1 MSGSVSEE
9 EGPLQPWQRFENG
22 VVAVLLVS
30 MVAIPV
36 IAVLWRMATGSA
48 IPGANLWVQALN
60 LWLAFLGGAIAARR
74 GTHLALSTGAIFNV
88 EGGAKDVIATI
99 TAAVATAVTAFL
111 AYGSFNLVLSE
122 MESEQVLP
130 LWSFLE
136 GLAQA
141 TIGLPG
147 IPNWLI
153 QIAMPLGF
161 GIMAVRF
168 WMRGQGWS
176 GRIAAGLA
184 IPLVAAMQLIPP
196 GERDWAVYL
205 GAVVLL
211 VGVALGAPLF
221 TIMGGA
227 AMLLF
232 WGAPIPIAITA
243 VPAETYR
250 IVADPTLVSLPLFT
264 LAGYLLAEGG
274 ASKRLVAL
282 FNAWFGWLPGGV
294 AAASVLVCAFFTTFT
309 GASGVTILA
318 LGGLL
323 LPALEAAGYRK
334 SFAVGLLAA
343 SGSIGLLFPPSLPV
357 ILYGVAAKIP
367 ITDLFI
373 GGIVPGI
380 ILVGLLVGM
389 GVIAGIRDHGFRYWL
404 PDEGADKGAI
414 VRERSQQMGQ
424 TLWAAKFEVLLP
436 VVVLVGIFGGFMTI
450 FEAAAFTAFY
460 ALLLET
466 VIHRDLHPTKDVP
479 RVMVETAALMGGVLI
494 ILGVA
499 LGFTSYLVD
508 AEVPLAVRD
517 WVQARVENKLVF
529 ILLLNVLLLLVGCL
543 MDIYSAIVVVVPLII
558 PVAAVFGIHPVHLG
572 ILFLANLE
580 LGYLTPPVGLNLF
593 LASFRFKLPLTAVYK
608 YALPFLAVMTF
619 GVLIIAYVP
628 IATTWPFEEQTAQ
641 PTPDFFN
648 EDPTEQPKGPDP
660 DMLEQMMNELEDD
673 GEVKPGKPPAP
684 GSLNMEDLM
693 NELED
698 DGEGEPEPAKTPPP
712 PGSLKMEDLMKELEE

>member
-1 MSGSVSEE
+1 MSGSIPEEE
-9 EGPLQPWQRFENG
+9 EGPTQPWHRVENG
-22 VVAVLLVS
+22 IVTAILAL

-36 IAVLWRMATGSA
+36 IAVSIRIATGNA

-60 LWLAFLGGAIAARR
+60 LWLAFLGGGIAARK
-74 GTHLALSTGAIFNV
+74 GTHLALSTGQMFRVGGQGKAI
-88 EGGAKDVIATI
+88 IAAI
-99 TAAVATAVTAFL
+99 TASVATAVTFFL
-111 AYGSFNLVLSE
+111 AYGSVNLVLSE
-122 MESEQVLP
+122 MASSQVLP
-130 LWSFLE
+130 
-136 GLAQA
+136 G
-141 TIGLPG
+141 GV
-147 IPNWLI
+147 PNWVI
-153 QIAMPLGF
+153 QMAMPIGF
-161 GIMAVRF
+161 GIMAARF
-168 WMRGQGWS
+168 WWRDQTWT
-176 GRIAAGLA
+176 GRFAAATSVA
-184 IPLVAAMQLIPP
+184 IVAAMQWIPA

-205 GAVVLL
+205 GALIL
-211 VGVALGAPLF
+211 FIGVSLGAPLF
-221 TIMGGA
+221 TVMGGA

-274 ASKRLVAL
+274 ASKRLVGL

-323 LPALEAAGYRK
+323 LPALEEAGYKK

-367 ITDLFI
+367 ITDLFV

-380 ILVGLLVGM
+380 ILVGLLVMM
-389 GVIAGIRDHGFRYWL
+389 GIVAGIREQGFRYWL
-404 PDEGADKGAI
+404 PAEGADKGAI
-414 VRERSQQMGQ
+414 LRARLDRMAR
-424 TLWAAKFEVLLP
+424 TLWSSKFEVLLP

-450 FEAAAFTAFY
+450 FEAAAFTAAY
-460 ALLLET
+460 ALFLET
-466 VIHRDLHPTKDVP
+466 VVHRDLHPIRDVP
-479 RVMVETAALMGGVLI
+479 RVMVETATLMGGVLV

-517 WVQARVENKLVF
+517 FVEARVENRLVF
-529 ILLLNVLLLLVGCL
+529 LLLLNVLLLAVGCL

-558 PVAAVFGIHPVHLG
+558 PVAEVFGIHPVHLG

-593 LASFRFKLPLTAVYK
+593 LASFRFKLPLTSVYR
-608 YALPFLAVMTF
+608 YAMPFLGMMTV
-619 GVLIIAYVP
+619 GVLIITYVP
-628 IATTWPFEEQTAQ
+628 LATTWSFDESSHQ
-641 PTPDFFN
+641 PKPDFFS
-648 EDPTEQPKGPDP
+648 EDPTADPEPPSFDP
-660 DMLEQMMNELEDD
+660 DQLDQMMKELEGD
-673 GEVKPGKPPAP
+673 AP
-684 GSLNMEDLM
+684 V
-693 NELED
+693 
-698 DGEGEPEPAKTPPP
+698 EPNPSKPPP
-712 PGSLKMEDLMKELEE
+712 PGSLNLDDLMKELEED

>member
-1 MSGSVSEE
+1 MSGSIPEEE
-9 EGPLQPWQRFENG
+9 EGPPQWWHRIENG
-22 VVAVLLVS
+22 AVTIILAL

-36 IAVLWRMATGSA
+36 VAVSIRIATGSA

-60 LWLAFLGGAIAARR
+60 LWLAFLGGGIAARK
-74 GTHLALSTGAIFNV
+74 GTHLALSTGSIFQL
-88 EGGAKDVIATI
+88 EGRRQEVVTAI
-99 TAAVATAVTAFL
+99 TASVATAITFFL
-111 AYGSFNLVLSE
+111 AYGSVDLVISE
-122 MESEQVLP
+122 MES
-130 LWSFLE
+130 
-136 GLAQA
+136 AQE
-141 TIGLPG
+141 LPG
-147 IPNWLI
+147 GVPNWVI
-153 QIAMPLGF
+153 QIAMPVGF
-161 GIMAVRF
+161 GIMAARF
-168 WMRGQGWS
+168 LWRGQSWR
-176 GRIAAGLA
+176 GRVAAA
-184 IPLVAAMQLIPP
+184 VTTALVACMAFIPP
-196 GERDWAVYL
+196 GERDWAVWA
-205 GAVVLL
+205 GAFVLL

-221 TIMGGA
+221 TVMGGA

-323 LPALEAAGYRK
+323 LPALEAAGYKK

-373 GGIVPGI
+373 GGVIPGI
-380 ILVGLLVGM
+380 ILVSLLVGM
-389 GVIAGIRDHGFRYWL
+389 GIVAGIRDHGFRYWL
-404 PDEGADKGAI
+404 PAEDADKGAI
-414 VRERSQQMGQ
+414 VRERGALMGK
-424 TLWAAKFEVLLP
+424 TLWAAKFEVMLP
-436 VVVLVGIFGGFMTI
+436 VVVLFGIFGGYMTI

-460 ALLLET
+460 AILLET
-466 VIHRDLHPTKDVP
+466 VIHRDLHPINDVP
-479 RVMVETAALMGGVLI
+479 RVMVETATLMGGVLV

-517 WVQARVENKLVF
+517 WVQARVENRLVF
-529 ILLLNVLLLLVGCL
+529 ILLLNLLLLLVGCL

-558 PVAAVFGIHPVHLG
+558 PVAEVFGIHPVHLG

-593 LASFRFKLPLTAVYK
+593 LASFRFKLPLTAVYR
-608 YALPFLAVMTF
+608 YAMPFLAMMGL

-628 IATTWPFEEQTAQ
+628 IATTWPFDETSHQ
-641 PTPDFFN
+641 PKPDFFS
-648 EDPTEQPKGPDP
+648 EDPTGDPQPKGPDP
-660 DMLEQMMNELEDD
+660 DMLDQLMNELEDD
-673 GEVKPGKPPAP
+673 APAPAPAKTPPAP
-684 GSLNMEDLM
+684 GSLNIDDLM

-698 DGEGEPEPAKTPPP
+698 E
-712 PGSLKMEDLMKELEE
+712 

>member
-1 MSGSVSEE
+1 MTGSVPTESKT
-9 EGPLQPWQRFENG
+9 PPRPWHRVENG
-22 VVAVLLVS
+22 VVVALLAA
-30 MVAIPV
+30 MVVIPV
-36 IAVLWRMATGSA
+36 YAVMTRLLTGSA
-48 IPGANLWVQALN
+48 VPGANLWVQAFN
-60 LWLAFLGGAIAARR
+60 LWLAFLGGGIAARQ
-74 GTHLALSTGAIFNV
+74 GTHLALSTGNIFGV
-88 EGGAKDVIATI
+88 QGRTKDVIAGI
-99 TAAVATAVTAFL
+99 TGVIATAVTFFL
-111 AYGSFNLVLSE
+111 AYGSTNLVLSE
-122 MESEQVLP
+122 MESEQILPVFTVLQP
-130 LWSFLE
+130 VCQVFF
-136 GLAQA
+136 GLD
-141 TIGLPG
+141 GV
-147 IPNWLI
+147 PNWFL
-153 QIAMPLGF
+153 QIAMPVGF
-161 GIMAVRF
+161 AIMAARF
-168 WMRGQGWS
+168 LWRDQTWP
-176 GRIAAGLA
+176 GRIAAGVA
-184 IPLVAAMQLIPP
+184 IPLVACMQFIPP
-196 GERDWAVYL
+196 GSRTWAVYL
-205 GAVVLL
+205 GALVLL

-221 TIMGGA
+221 TVMGGA

-294 AAASVLVCAFFTTFT
+294 AAAAVLVCAFFTTFT

-323 LPALEAAGYRK
+323 LPALEAAGYKK

-380 ILVGLLVGM
+380 LLVSLLVGM

-404 PDEGADKGAI
+404 PEEGADVTAI
-414 VRERSQQMGQ
+414 ATDRIKSMAQ
-424 TLWAAKFEVLLP
+424 TLWGAKFEVLLP
-436 VVVLVGIFGGFMTI
+436 IGVLFGIFGGYMTI
-450 FEAAAFTAFY
+450 FEAAAFTAAY

-466 VIHRDLHPTKDVP
+466 VIHRDLHPIRDVP
-479 RVMVETAALMGGVLI
+479 RVMVETTTLMGGVLV

-508 AEVPLAVRD
+508 AEIPLAVRD
-517 WVQARVENKLVF
+517 WVEARVENKIVF
-529 ILLLNVLLLLVGCL
+529 ILLLNILLLLVGCL

-593 LASFRFKLPLTAVYK
+593 LASFRFELPLTKVYR
-608 YALPFLAVMTF
+608 YALPFLGVMTV

-628 IATTWPFEEQTAQ
+628 IATTWPFDEQAAQ
-641 PTPDFFN
+641 PTPDFFS
-648 EDPTEQPKGPDP
+648 EDPGEAAPKPDGP
-660 DMLEQMMNELEDD
+660 
-673 GEVKPGKPPAP
+673 
-684 GSLNMEDLM
+684 SLDDLM
-693 NELED
+693 NELEGDGD
-698 DGEGEPEPAKTPPP
+698 DAK
-712 PGSLKMEDLMKELEE
+712 PGDMPSMEDMMKELEEDGDDAEEAPKPGKMPSMEDMMKELEAE

>member
-1 MSGSVSEE
+1 MTGSIPEE
-9 EGPLQPWQRFENG
+9 ESNGPIPWWHSVENG
-22 VVAVLLVS
+22 AVAVILAL

-36 IAVLWRMATGSA
+36 VAVTIRIATGSS

-60 LWLAFLGGAIAARR
+60 LWLAFLGGGIAARK
-74 GTHLALSTGAIFNV
+74 GTHLALSTGTIFQL
-88 EGGAKDVIATI
+88 EGRKKEALTAI
-99 TAAVATAVTAFL
+99 TACVAATVTAFL
-111 AYGSFNLVLSE
+111 AYGSVDLVLSE
-122 MESEQVLP
+122 MESAQVLP
-130 LWSFLE
+130 
-136 GLAQA
+136 G
-141 TIGLPG
+141 GV
-147 IPNWLI
+147 PNWVI
-153 QIAMPLGF
+153 QIGMPLGF
-161 GIMAVRF
+161 GIMAARF
-168 WMRGQGWS
+168 LWRGQGWP
-176 GRIAAGLA
+176 GRVAAGVC
-184 IPLVAAMQLIPP
+184 VALTACLNFVPA
-196 GERDWAVYL
+196 GSRDPVLYL
-205 GAVVLL
+205 GAFALF

-323 LPALEAAGYRK
+323 LPALEEAGYKK

-367 ITDLFI
+367 ITDLFV

-380 ILVGLLVGM
+380 LLVFLLVMM
-389 GVIAGIRDHGFRYWL
+389 GIVAGIREQGFRYWL
-404 PDEGADKGAI
+404 PAEGADRGAI
-414 VRERSQQMGQ
+414 VQARLGEMRTS
-424 TLWAAKFEVLLP
+424 LWDAKFEVLLP

-460 ALLLET
+460 ALTLET
-466 VIHRDLHPTKDVP
+466 VVHRDLHPLRDVP
-479 RVMVETAALMGGVLI
+479 RVMVETATLMGGVLI

-517 WVQARVENKLVF
+517 WVQLRVENRLVF

-558 PVAAVFGIHPVHLG
+558 PVAEVFGIHPVHLG

-593 LASFRFKLPLTAVYK
+593 LASFRFKLPLTSVYR
-608 YALPFLAVMTF
+608 YAMPFLAMMTF

-628 IATTWPFEEQTAQ
+628 IITTWPFDPADHQPQPDFFSEDPTAQ
-641 PTPDFFN
+641 PKPF
-648 EDPTEQPKGPDP
+648 DPNQLD
-660 DMLEQMMNELEDD
+660 
-673 GEVKPGKPPAP
+673 
-684 GSLNMEDLM
+684 DLM

-698 DGEGEPEPAKTPPP
+698 DGPKVPDMKDLMDELEDDGPVVPEPAKAPPA
-712 PGSLKMEDLMKELEE
+712 PGSLDMKDLMDELEAD